1 MASTPNASR
10 RMPQDVAPRIA
21 VALLDALS
29 RVPST
34 VEARS
39 GLPADRARAISR
51 HASKR
56 AAVAAGSLALPPG
69 PLGWLTLLPEIVT
82 VWRLQAQMVADIAGA
97 YGRDATLTREHMMY
111 CLFRHSAAQAV
122 RDLAVRVGEQLLVHR
137 LTQQALVNV
146 AGKVGTRVAKQAT
159 GKAVARWLPLVGAVG
174 VGAYAWYDTDR
185 VARTAIE
192 LFESERAA
200 KAVDTGGVDGA
211 GDPTPHGHAA
221 GAMGLDEAGA
231 RP

>member
-1 MASTPNASR
+1 MARTPSPSR
-10 RMPQDVAPRIA
+10 RTPADVAPRIA
-21 VALLDALS
+21 IALLEALS

-34 VEARS
+34 GEARS
-39 GLPADRARAISR
+39 GLPGDRARTISR

-200 KAVDTGGVDGA
+200 KAVDTVDA
-211 GDPTPHGHAA
+211 GDANAHGQAA
-221 GAMGLDEAGA
+221 GPMGLDEAGA
-231 RP
+231 QP

>member
-1 MASTPNASR
+1 MASTPSPR
-10 RMPQDVAPRIA
+10 RRTTEEVAPRIA
-21 VALLDALS
+21 VALLEALS
-29 RVPST
+29 RVPGT
-34 VEARS
+34 AEARS
-39 GLPADRARAISR
+39 GLPGDRARTISR
-51 HASKR
+51 HASRR

-200 KAVDTGGVDGA
+200 KAVDTVDA
-211 GDPTPHGHAA
+211 GDANAHGQAA
-221 GAMGLDEAGA
+221 GPMGLDEAGA
-231 RP
+231 QP